1 MKKKTRANNKRHSAA
16 ACLQLEVLF
25 NRVHHH
31 LRPALID
38 LIRCV
43 LMCFLPWSTT
53 SLEFSDYLSIT
64 KGRTRGPLF
73 ISYSM
78 IFFGVVLLF
87 FVHIAG
93 SVFSY
98 GKYNLHSRT
107 LTWRLA
113 ASISGL
119 LEVWGD
125 QKEPF

>member
-1 MKKKTRANNKRHSAA
+1 
-16 ACLQLEVLF
+16 
-25 NRVHHH
+25 
-31 LRPALID
+31 
-38 LIRCV
+38 
-43 LMCFLPWSTT
+43 
-53 SLEFSDYLSIT
+53 
-64 KGRTRGPLF
+64 
-73 ISYSM
+73 M
-78 IFFGVVLLF
+78 IFFGVALLF

-93 SVFSY
+93 SLFSY